1 MTERFSVLSKQ
12 QTAWMHRAV
21 REMLQVTESYTCR
34 KKPMTEEDYSHVCD
48 VFSGYTKK
56 SRNNEMVIRSSMAFT
71 TYMDELAKKKEGY
84 PLLDK
89 NQIKLL
95 EEAVDEMFDMASGVP
110 EEELSETWL
119 MENDRK
125 LDECCKK
132 FSNHGLV
139 RELTDIFKEYFAFCF
154 KEGQRDPHKELELM
168 TAEHKK
174 TVVESL
180 KAGRKTIIVNAFAG
194 AKAGKT
200 EACFTLVA
208 GLKKAGY
215 AAEYIGECADELAS
229 EKKWEKL
236 DGTNEQELEILR
248 VQLERID
255 AKLGQVDFIVTDAP
269 VLLNQVYNKE
279 ISLEWQT
286 MLKELNS
293 HYFSYNFF
301 LQREYPKLK
310 DRSLEELEGFGKF
323 VQKDIEIRAMLAV
336 NGIQHSV
343 YKKDDMLQETL
354 RQVDALHKLTND
366 CYKEDRQSEKNSF
379 EEGGK
384 EVFRKSAKCH
394 R

>member
-1 MTERFSVLSKQ
+1 MAERFNVLSKQ
-12 QTAWMHRAV
+12 QTAWIHRAV
-21 REMLQVTESYTCR
+21 RQMLQLTESYTCR
-34 KKPMTEEDYSHVCD
+34 EQPMTEEDYSHVCD

-56 SRNNEMVIRSSMAFT
+56 SRNNELVIRCSMAFI
-71 TYMDELAKKKEGY
+71 TYMDELAKKKDGY
-84 PLLDK
+84 PALDEK
-89 NQIKLL
+89 QIRQL
-95 EEAVDEMFDMASGVP
+95 EEAVDEMFDMASGVT
-110 EEELSETWL
+110 EESLSETWL

-125 LDECCKK
+125 LDECRKK

-154 KEGQRDPHKELELM
+154 KEGQRDPQKELALL
-168 TAEHKK
+168 TTEHKK
-174 TVVESL
+174 EVVESL

-200 EACFTLVA
+200 EACFSLVA

-215 AAEYIGECADELAS
+215 AAEYIGGCADELAS
-229 EKKWEKL
+229 EKKWENL

-248 VQLERID
+248 VQLERMD

-269 VLLNQVYNKE
+269 ILLNQVYNKE

-354 RQVDALHKLTND
+354 KQIEALHKLTND
-366 CYKEDRQSEKNSF
+366 CYKEDRQSEKNRL
-379 EEGGK
+379 EEGGR